1 MYPSLMRSSPAGL
14 LADFDM
20 LQRHIESLL
29 APSGASS
36 SIRAV
41 ERGSFPA
48 INVGI
53 TPEAVEVYAFAPG
66 VDPASLDVSV
76 DKGLLTIA
84 GERRLGAAEGEE
96 NGRRTVYA
104 QERAGGAFRR
114 AVSLPEDADP
124 DKVDASYRDG
134 ILRVRLEKRAASR
147 PRRIDVQQPTQP
159 QSQQLTQGATQ

>member
-53 TPEAVEVYAFAPG
+53 TPDAVEVYAFAPG
-66 VDPASLDVSV
+66 IDPSSLDVTV
-76 DKGLLTIA
+76 DKGLLTIS
-84 GERRLGAAEGEE
+84 GERRLAPEGQPA
-96 NGRRTVYA
+96 GRRTVYA
-104 QERAGGAFRR
+104 QERASGAFRR

-134 ILRVRLEKRAASR
+134 ILRVRLDKRAASR
-147 PRRIDVQQPTQP
+147 PRRIDVQPSQP
-159 QSQQLTQGATQ
+159 QSQITQGGAER

>member
-53 TPEAVEVYAFAPG
+53 TPDAVEVYAFAPG
-66 VDPASLDVSV
+66 VDPASLDVTV

-84 GERRLGAAEGEE
+84 GERRADTGEQGAQTD
-96 NGRRTVYA
+96 RRTVYA
-104 QERAGGAFRR
+104 RERAGGAFRR
-114 AVSLPEDADP
+114 VVSLPDDADP

-147 PRRIDVQQPTQP
+147 PRRIDVQPTQSP
-159 QSQQLTQGATQ
+159 SQLTQGAAQ

>member
-29 APSGASS
+29 APSGSSS

-53 TPEAVEVYAFAPG
+53 TPDAVEVYAFAPG
-66 VDPASLDVSV
+66 VDPSSLDVTV
-76 DKGLLTIA
+76 DKGLLAIA
-84 GERRLGAAEGEE
+84 GARRPDVAEEAE
-96 NGRRTVYA
+96 PRTVYA
-104 QERAGGAFRR
+104 RERAVGAFRR

-147 PRRIDVQQPTQP
+147 PRRIDVQPTQS
-159 QSQQLTQGATQ
+159 QSQLSQQGATQ